1 MAARFPLAMHNLELT
16 GPKGYC
22 LRYCG
27 FEVVAACSG
36 VVERVWVE
44 GLAAVLGLGR
54 IGKVLRGDVHPTQA
68 PESLGHERLTAR
80 VFLEQEHIQVLIC
93 AH

>member
-1 MAARFPLAMHNLELT
+1 MHNLELT
-16 GPKGYC
+16 GPKGYW

-27 FEVVAACSG
+27 FEVVVACSG

-54 IGKVLRGDVHPTQA
+54 IGKVPRGDVHPMQA
-68 PESLGHERLTAR
+68 PESLGHERLTVR
-80 VFLEQEHIQVLIC
+80 VFQEQVHIQVVIC